1 MFEWT
6 SRSLYTEIYRLTVR
20 FTSILPLAAAFTIAA
35 TPAAAAELKLE
46 FRDGRVTLV
55 ARDVSVRQ
63 ILSEWSKVGRTQIV
77 NGDRTSST
85 PVTLQIDGLPERQA
99 LEVVLRS
106 VAGYVA
112 APRRAGNPGPSIYD
126 RILVLAVSSPAPAA
140 PPGGNRPLPAPVF
153 PRQPTPREGVAPPP
167 LLLPP
172 EEVDEDPNPVRPNG
186 PPPSTPAVPVYTQP
200 FTRAPGPPPTEASP
214 SGTSVPGMVTPVPQQ
229 PNQPGSQQNRTR

>member
-1 MFEWT
+1 VF
-6 SRSLYTEIYRLTVR
+6 RYVLPFVAVLT
-20 FTSILPLAAAFTIAA
+20 FTAA
-35 TPAAAAELKLE
+35 PARAAELKLE
-46 FRDGRVTLV
+46 FHDGRVTLI

-63 ILSEWSKVGRTQIV
+63 ILSEWGKVGRTQIV

-126 RILVLAVSSPAPAA
+126 RILVLAVSSPAPAS
-140 PPGGNRPLPAPVF
+140 PPAGNRSLPAPAP

-172 EEVDEDPNPVRPNG
+172 EEVDEDPNPVRPAG
-186 PPPSTPAVPVYTQP
+186 QAPPTQQAPPVYTQP
-200 FTRAPGPPPTEASP
+200 FTRAPGAPPTPASP

-229 PNQPGSQQNRTR
+229 PNQPGSQPDRTR

>member
-1 MFEWT
+1 M
-6 SRSLYTEIYRLTVR
+6 R
-20 FTSILPLAAAFTIAA
+20 FTFLVSLVAAWTWASP
-35 TPAAAAELKLE
+35 PARAAELKLE
-46 FRDGRVTLV
+46 FIDGRVTLI

-63 ILSEWSKVGRTQIV
+63 ILSEWEKVGRTRIV

-126 RILVLAVSSPAPAA
+126 RILVLAVSSPAPAT
-140 PPGGNRPLPAPVF
+140 PPAANRPLPAPTP
-153 PRQPTPREGVAPPP
+153 PRQPIPREGVAPPP

-172 EEVDEDPNPVRPNG
+172 EEVDEDPNPVRPT
-186 PPPSTPAVPVYTQP
+186 PPSPPVAQPVYTQP
-200 FTRAPGPPPTEASP
+200 FTRPPGTRPVDASP

-229 PNQPGSQQNRTR
+229 PNQPGSQPDRTR

>member
-1 MFEWT
+1 
-6 SRSLYTEIYRLTVR
+6 VR
-20 FTSILPLAAAFTIAA
+20 FTSIFSLAAVLILTAV
-35 TPAAAAELKLE
+35 PAQGAELKLE

-63 ILSEWSKVGRTQIV
+63 ILAEWGKVGLTQIV

-140 PPGGNRPLPAPVF
+140 PPAANRPLPAPTA

-167 LLLPP
+167 VLLPP
-172 EEVDEDPNPVRPNG
+172 EEVDEDPNPVRPAG
-186 PPPSTPAVPVYTQP
+186 QPPPAPGAPGAQPVYTQP
-200 FTRAPGPPPTEASP
+200 FTRAPGAPPTPASP

-229 PNQPGSQQNRTR
+229 PNQPGSQPDRNR